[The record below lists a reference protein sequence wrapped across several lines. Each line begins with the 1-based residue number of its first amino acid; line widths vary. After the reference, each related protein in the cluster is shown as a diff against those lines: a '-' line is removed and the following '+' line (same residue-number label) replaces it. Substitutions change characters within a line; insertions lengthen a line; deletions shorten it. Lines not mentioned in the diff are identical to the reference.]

1 MSLDS
6 SDHGMFKKAIGDIAE
21 QLEKQNRLMVE
32 QNRKLEDLIAAVLTL
47 ANIRQRDL
55 LDWFENMRQGID
67 GRK

>member
-6 SDHGMFKKAIGDIAE
+6 SDQSMFQRALGNIAG